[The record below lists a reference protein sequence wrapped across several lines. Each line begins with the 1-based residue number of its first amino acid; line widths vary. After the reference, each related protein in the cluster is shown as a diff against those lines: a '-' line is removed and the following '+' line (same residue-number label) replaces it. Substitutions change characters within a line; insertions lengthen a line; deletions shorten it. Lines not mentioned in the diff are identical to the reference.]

1 MPLTYYIKFLRS
13 LKNQMLQSTPTRIL
27 PVLIVTQNLKK
38 KKKKKINLFVGKSS
52 IFKKVNLE
60 YPLVI
65 LDTNVQCPNMH
76 I

>member
-38 KKKKKINLFVGKSS
+38 KKKKRLIYL
-52 IFKKVNLE
+52 LE
-60 YPLVI
+60 TVASLRKLIWNI
-65 LDTNVQCPNMH
+65 LW
-76 I
+76 